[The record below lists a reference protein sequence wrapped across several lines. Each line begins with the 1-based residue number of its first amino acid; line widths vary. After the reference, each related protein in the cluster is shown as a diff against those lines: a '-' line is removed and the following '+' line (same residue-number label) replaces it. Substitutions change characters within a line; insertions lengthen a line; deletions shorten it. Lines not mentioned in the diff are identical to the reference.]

1 MGAEVIQTNGQSAQ
15 LVALGQ
21 SAVTFPTE
29 LTPAL
34 PTINAPQKTWRSG
47 FDAVIASGVDTTYN
61 TVVATGAGMAVSQAG
76 GSMLITSGTT
86 AYSETIIRSVPGW
99 YASLKSRYS
108 LTLSQRIANCETY
121 IELVDVIGDGLTISH
136 TNSTTVVVTIP
147 SNPFTAQ
154 NVGQG
159 VYIGAISVASS
170 LNQRATIASVSGNNV
185 TFTGAGFAATG
196 TGTCSLFGWNYH
208 HVYYDGTSATSMKY
222 GTQRNGWATTD
233 VTATINPTASP
244 GHVGAMIAEAAKAT
258 YFDQLSAS
266 STGVE
271 LTRRASSVRNVP
283 EDQTTLRFQVRVRNL
298 ASSPASTTT
307 ITIGF
312 LELDQYVPQQVSLV
326 SVEAQSINQA
336 LGVEIAAHY
345 EKRAKTYS
353 ASASVAAAAAATD
366 IFTLTGNASNTAYV
380 TRVVVSGIQTTAGL
394 ADIQL
399 IKYSTAATGGT
410 STAPTAVPHDSL
422 DAAAASTCLAY
433 TANPTTGSAV
443 GTFRRGYIPVAGA
456 TSVVNPV
463 VVFEFGDKGKPLT
476 LRGITQYIA
485 VNLGGATLTG
495 GTFDVSVEWYEIP

>member
-1 MGAEVIQTNGQSAQ
+1 MAEIIQPDGRSALVVTLAGTSTSLPTESTQSAPV
-15 LVALGQ
+15 VA
-21 SAVTFPTE
+21 
-29 LTPAL
+29 
-34 PTINAPQKTWRSG
+34 APQKTWRSG
-47 FDAVIASGVDTTYN
+47 FDAAVASGPDTNFLTAIN
-61 TVVATGAGMAVSQAG
+61 TGTGMAVSQAS
-76 GSMLITSGTT
+76 GSLTITTGTT
-86 AYSETIIRSVPGW
+86 TYAETILRSVPGW
-99 YASLKSRYS
+99 YGSLKSRYS
-108 LTLSQRIANCETY
+108 LTLSQRIVNCEVY
-121 IELVDVIGDGLTISH
+121 LELVDVIGDGLTIVH
-136 TNSTTVVVTIP
+136 NGTTSVTVTIP
-147 SNPFTAQ
+147 NNTFTAS
-154 NVGQG
+154 NVGQSMF
-159 VYIGAISVASS
+159 IGAISVASS

-185 TFTGAGFAATG
+185 TFSGAGFAASG

-208 HVYYDGTSATSMKY
+208 HVLYDGTSATAAKY
-222 GTQRNGWATTD
+222 GTQRNGYQTADIAVTT
-233 VTATINPTASP
+233 NPTASP

-266 STGVE
+266 STLIE

-298 ASSPASTTT
+298 AVAPASTTT
-307 ITIGF
+307 VTVGF
-312 LELDQYVPQQVSLV
+312 LELDQYIPQQVSIV
-326 SVEAQSINQA
+326 SVESQSINQA
-336 LGVEIAAHY
+336 LGVEIVGNY

-366 IFTLTGNASNTAYV
+366 IFTLTGNATNTAYV
-380 TRVVVSGIQTTAGL
+380 TKVVVSGIQTTAGL

-422 DAAAASTCLAY
+422 DAAAVSTVLAY

-443 GTFRRGYIPVAGA
+443 GTFRRGYVPVAGA

-463 VVFEFGDKGKPLT
+463 VIFDFADKGKAIT

-495 GTFDVSVEWYEIP
+495 GTFDISIEWYEI